1 MGVQY
6 AEFPLNQLQMSQM
19 RWMGRHFLSF
29 LPVHLDNAL
38 WGFSHFSLDAREWI
52 WQVLICIIFFKFP
65 QFPTTNFSIRH
76 TSLPNNLK
84 PAKKLSLM
92 GFHLQLKSQLC
103 VVFLMSKKSLKFKA
117 PHSTRDVFGTIYI
130 NGAVLN
136 GDLLV
141 PWCFSIKL
149 IWAAK
154 PGVKCD
160 HKAGHWDKMRRNR
173 LSDLGNAPPQV
184 DRPLGGNTGQC
195 STAITSS
202 PRGQFLFK

>member
-1 MGVQY
+1 M
-6 AEFPLNQLQMSQM
+6 
-19 RWMGRHFLSF
+19 
-29 LPVHLDNAL
+29 
-38 WGFSHFSLDAREWI
+38 
-52 WQVLICIIFFKFP
+52 
-65 QFPTTNFSIRH
+65 RH

-117 PHSTRDVFGTIYI
+117 PHSVRDVFWTIYI
-130 NGAVLN
+130 TGAVLN
-136 GDLLV
+136 GELLV

-149 IWAAK
+149 ILAAK

-173 LSDLGNAPPQV
+173 LSDLGNAPLKWTDPSEITRGNAQQQLP
-184 DRPLGGNTGQC
+184 PLQGANFFANKHFALDG
-195 STAITSS
+195 S
-202 PRGQFLFK
+202 